1 MSNFINLVFN
11 FFKDIYDNIV
21 NFFTNSG
28 ESVFFANFID
38 KNIFDGTLINI
49 GLTWNELL
57 RILLPS
63 IVLFFFIYFIFK
75 LVLKVF
81 GLFRV

>member
-1 MSNFINLVFN
+1 MQDFINLVFN
-11 FFKDIYDNIV
+11 FFKDIYTSIV

-28 ESVFFANFID
+28 ESSILADFID
-38 KNIFDGTLINI
+38 KNIFNGTLINI

-57 RILLPS
+57 RILLP
-63 IVLFFFIYFIFK
+63 IITIFFFIYFIFK

>member
-1 MSNFINLVFN
+1 MQDFINLVFS
-11 FFKDIYDNIV
+11 FFKDIYDSIV

-28 ESVFFANFID
+28 ESTFLTNFID

-57 RILLPS
+57 RILLPC
-63 IVLFFFIYFIFK
+63 IVIFFCIYFIYK

>member
-1 MSNFINLVFN
+1 MQNFINLVFN
-11 FFKDIYDNIV
+11 FFYDIYDAIV
-21 NFFTNSG
+21 NFFTTNN
-28 ESVFFANFID
+28 EITLFNDFID
-38 KNIFDGTLINI
+38 KNIFSGTLINI

-57 RILLPS
+57 KILLP
-63 IVLFFFIYFIFK
+63 ILIIFFFIYFIFK

>member
-1 MSNFINLVFN
+1 MQNFINLVFN
-11 FFKDIYDNIV
+11 FFKDIYDSIV

-28 ESVFFANFID
+28 ESTFFANFID
-38 KNIFDGTLINI
+38 KNILNGTLINI

-57 RILLPS
+57 QILLP
-63 IVLFFFIYFIFK
+63 IVTIFFFIYFIFK

>member
-1 MSNFINLVFN
+1 MENFINLVFN
-11 FFKDIYDNIV
+11 FFKDIYINIY
-21 NFFTNSG
+21 NFFTNNN
-28 ESVFFANFID
+28 ESQFFTDFID

-49 GLTWNELL
+49 SLTWNELL

-63 IVLFFFIYFIFK
+63 IVIFFFIYFIFK

>member
-1 MSNFINLVFN
+1 MSNFISLVFN
-11 FFKDIYDNIV
+11 FFKDIYISIV
-21 NFFTNSG
+21 GFFTNSG
-28 ESVFFANFID
+28 ESVFFDNFID
-38 KNIFDGTLINI
+38 KNIFNGTLINI

-57 RILLPS
+57 QILLP
-63 IVLFFFIYFIFK
+63 IITIFFFIYFIFK

>member
-1 MSNFINLVFN
+1 MQDFINLVFN
-11 FFKDIYDNIV
+11 FFKDIYTSIV
-21 NFFTNSG
+21 NFFTING
-28 ESVFFANFID
+28 ESTFLANFID
-38 KNIFDGTLINI
+38 KNIFNGTLINI

>member
-1 MSNFINLVFN
+1 MDNFINLVFN
-11 FFKDIYDNIV
+11 FFKDIYDSIV
-21 NFFTNSG
+21 NYFSNSG
-28 ESVFFANFID
+28 GSTFLANFID
-38 KNIFDGTLINI
+38 KNIFNGTLINI

-57 RILLPS
+57 QILLP
-63 IVLFFFIYFIFK
+63 IITIFFFIYFIYK

>member
-1 MSNFINLVFN
+1 MQDFINLVFN
-11 FFKDIYDNIV
+11 FFKDIYTSIV
-21 NFFTNSG
+21 NFFTNNG
-28 ESVFFANFID
+28 ESTFLANFID

-63 IVLFFFIYFIFK
+63 ITIFFFIYFIFK

>member
-1 MSNFINLVFN
+1 MQEFINLVFN
-11 FFKDIYDNIV
+11 FFKDIYTSIV

-28 ESVFFANFID
+28 ESTFLANFID
-38 KNIFDGTLINI
+38 KNIFNGTLINI

-63 IVLFFFIYFIFK
+63 ITIFFFIYFIFK